1 MELALGFDLFSR
13 GQWDDFRV
21 WVFAESDV
29 CFVRLVY
36 LVGRAQE
43 PGPRRKPH
51 VYALCVSVHCP
62 GADSMVEN
70 VSLLLFPETCQKF
83 TPLPGVAP
91 IWLPSFP
98 PPICFA

>member
-1 MELALGFDLFSR
+1 MPWALICFPGAS
-13 GQWDDFRV
+13 GDDFRL

-51 VYALCVSVHCP
+51 VYVLCVSGHCP

-70 VSLLLFPETCQKF
+70 VSLLLFLET
-83 TPLPGVAP
+83 
-91 IWLPSFP
+91 S
-98 PPICFA
+98 